1 MGIFDSE
8 VFGLIITVIITSA
21 IIWVE
26 LYNTFI
32 IEPNELD
39 NKRNIYSLYILFILL
54 NNILA
59 IGLFYAL
66 PSIFKQIN
74 VNSAFQGLIV
84 GLGYQVIIKAKI
96 FTIEKDGAKIPI
108 GLETLYEGIKD
119 AFYKKINK
127 IASKQRREK
136 ISGKVKQNNMKEL
149 VDEASAMIMADNLI
163 SGDRKSELD
172 NWLRDLYREWND
184 LNNQL
189 NNAQDEAA
197 RNSFGFELNMIKR
210 SVANLIITQNLA
222 NQAVR

>member
-32 IEPNELD
+32 IEPNKLD

>member
-108 GLETLYEGIKD
+108 GLETLYEGIKY